1 MSITMRVS
9 FLIFMMTISAKA
21 EYENSCETLSSEIH
35 LVKVLQTFFYK
46 LLTAVSRFSPGGVH
60 QGEGAGEDLRG
71 RRGHEQVRGL
81 LRVHHHALRHG
92 QVSHFSPFQISH
104 SCHHHHQVWVQQGLQ
119 LLP

>member
-46 LLTAVSRFSPGGVH
+46 LLTAVSRFLQEEYTKGKELVRTCEDDVDMSKC
-60 QGEGAGEDLRG
+60 EGYC
-71 RRGHEQVRGL
+71 
-81 LRVHHHALRHG
+81 
-92 QVSHFSPFQISH
+92 VSTTTPSAMDK
-104 SCHHHHQVWVQQGLQ
+104 
-119 LLP
+119 